1 MLEIGIMNKNNISKL
16 ADILEKEK
24 SVEFKYNNL
33 FYKIFES
40 CDTGYIVNLYSS
52 DEKDEDGEYLEI
64 NNIDG
69 GLCSGRASD
78 AVWFMVWIFIGTNI
92 LNLTFI

>member
-1 MLEIGIMNKNNISKL
+1 MLEIGIMNKHNIIKL
-16 ADILEKEK
+16 SDILEKDK

-33 FYKIFES
+33 FYEIFES

-52 DEKDEDGEYLEI
+52 NEKDEDGEYLEI

-69 GLCSGRASD
+69 GLCTGSPSD
-78 AVWFMVWIFIGTNI
+78 GVWFMV
-92 LNLTFI
+92 

>member
-1 MLEIGIMNKNNISKL
+1 MLEIGIMNKNNISRL
-16 ADILEKEK
+16 ANILEKEK

-52 DEKDEDGEYLEI
+52 DEKDKNGEYLET
-64 NNIDG
+64 NNVDG
-69 GLCSGRASD
+69 GLCTGSASD
-78 AVWFMVWIFIGTNI
+78 AVWFMV
-92 LNLTFI
+92 

>member
-16 ADILEKEK
+16 LDILEKDK
-24 SVEFKYNNL
+24 SIEFKYNNL
-33 FYKIFES
+33 FYEIFES

-52 DEKDEDGEYLEI
+52 NEKDVDGRYLEI

-69 GLCSGRASD
+69 GFCTGSAID
-78 AVWFMVWIFIGTNI
+78 AVWFMVWNIKIGV
-92 LNLTFI
+92 

>member
-1 MLEIGIMNKNNISKL
+1 MLEIGIMNRTNISKL
-16 ADILEKEK
+16 SEILEKEK

-33 FYKIFES
+33 FYEIFES

-52 DEKDEDGEYLEI
+52 DEKDKNDECLEE
-64 NNIDG
+64 NLVDG

-78 AVWFMVWIFIGTNI
+78 AVWFMV
-92 LNLTFI
+92 